1 MTIQSIMV
9 IDDDPLICELLVE
22 TLADTPYDVQTFG
35 DPVDAL
41 KSFDREPADVVF
53 TDLMMPEMSGLEVI
67 ERVHQAAP
75 KTSIFLMTAYHSV
88 EKAIEAIR
96 LGAEDYL
103 CKPFLPA
110 QIEVLLAKAAERRRL
125 LNENSYLRGEVCGC
139 EDELV
144 VGNDKQML
152 DLFERIR
159 KVARSKASVMVVG
172 ETGTGKELVA
182 RALHRYSDRADK
194 PFIKVNCAA
203 LAENL
208 LESELFGHEKGAFT
222 GADCRRE
229 GRFELADGGTILL
242 DEVSEICPRLQAKLL
257 RVLEEEQFERVG
269 GSRTMQIEVRVIS
282 TTNRDIP
289 VELREGRFREDLF
302 YRLNVVPLVIPPLRD
317 RKQDIPMLATHFL
330 EMFARANGKDVPT
343 LKPSVVRQ
351 LLAYHWPGNVRE
363 LKNLMHRAVVMDS
376 RELSVPGT
384 FCEVSLAQFG
394 NATAR
399 RVGLAINEQP
409 GKMARPMSGGQAPQ
423 ASGTSSL
430 VGRTIGDVEREMI
443 LETLS
448 RTDGNKTAAAELLGV
463 TPRTL
468 RNKLSRYRSEGIPSH
483 SEVSF

>member
-1 MTIQSIMV
+1 MTIQSIVV
-9 IDDDPLICELLVE
+9 IDDDLLIRELLVE
-22 TLADTPYDVQTFG
+22 TLAGTPYDVRAFG
-35 DPVDAL
+35 DPVEAL
-41 KSFDREPADVVF
+41 KSLDMEPADVVF
-53 TDLMMPEMSGLEVI
+53 TDLMMPGMSGLEVI

-75 KTSIFLMTAYHSV
+75 KTSIFLMTAHHSV

-110 QIEVLLAKAAERRRL
+110 QIEVLLAKAAERRRI

-139 EDELV
+139 DNELV
-144 VGNDKQML
+144 VGNDKQMI

-159 KVARSKASVMVVG
+159 KVARSKASVMIIG

-194 PFIKVNCAA
+194 PFIRVNCAA
-203 LAENL
+203 LAQNL
-208 LESELFGHEKGAFT
+208 LESEIFGHEKGAFT

-242 DEVSEICPRLQAKLL
+242 DEVSEISPRLQAKLL

-269 GSRTMQIEVRVIS
+269 GSRTMQIDVRVMS
-282 TTNRDIP
+282 TTNRNLP

-317 RKQDIPMLATHFL
+317 RKQDIALLATHFL
-330 EMFARANGKDVPT
+330 QMFARANGKDVPA

-376 RELSVPGT
+376 RELSMPGT
-384 FCEVSLAQFG
+384 FCEVSPAQFG
-394 NATAR
+394 NVPAR
-399 RVGLAINEQP
+399 LGGREDRPDTP
-409 GKMARPMSGGQAPQ
+409 G
-423 ASGTSSL
+423 L
-430 VGRTIGDVEREMI
+430 VGRTIGEVEREMI
-443 LETLS
+443 IETLT

-468 RNKLSRYRSEGIPSH
+468 RNKLSRYRSEGIPTFSVG
-483 SEVSF
+483 SA